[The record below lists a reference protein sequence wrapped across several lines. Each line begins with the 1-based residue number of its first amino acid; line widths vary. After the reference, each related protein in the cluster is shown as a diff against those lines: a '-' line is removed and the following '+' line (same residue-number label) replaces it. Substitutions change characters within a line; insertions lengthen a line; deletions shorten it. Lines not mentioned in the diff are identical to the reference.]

1 MSLPEELTAG
11 LDVTQ
16 VTPVHG
22 GDIARAYRLNTSNGP
37 VFLKTHPSPT
47 HLLFEREARGLRA
60 LREAAT
66 AGLRVPEVLVSSP
79 RGLVLEWIDE
89 GRRSSGTEA
98 ALGAGL
104 AALHHQPQPHFG
116 GLDGDES
123 GYLGSVE
130 VDLTPTSSWPEFYL
144 ERRVRPLARRA
155 VDEGQLPA
163 EALRLVDCL
172 VGQDGANWLIDPAAH
187 YAHREFDLAMMALF
201 GGFGRE
207 AFTSYDDAYPLA
219 GGWQERIPWY
229 QLTPLLVHAILFGGG
244 YGASVMSVLRNLA

>member
-79 RGLVLEWIDE
+79 RGLVLEWIDGGPPQLRHRGGAGRGPGRAAPSASAALRWARRRRVGLSGVRRGGSDAHVVVAGVLSGTTRPAPGQAGRRRGPAAGGGAAAGRLPSPE
-89 GRRSSGTEA
+89 GRRAVRTGRAAVAGRTATCGPGTAWSARTARTGSSTRLRTTRIA
-98 ALGAGL
+98 
-104 AALHHQPQPHFG
+104 
-116 GLDGDES
+116 
-123 GYLGSVE
+123 
-130 VDLTPTSSWPEFYL
+130 SS
-144 ERRVRPLARRA
+144 
-155 VDEGQLPA
+155 
-163 EALRLVDCL
+163 
-172 VGQDGANWLIDPAAH
+172 
-187 YAHREFDLAMMALF
+187 
-201 GGFGRE
+201 
-207 AFTSYDDAYPLA
+207 T
-219 GGWQERIPWY
+219 WQ
-229 QLTPLLVHAILFGGG
+229 
-244 YGASVMSVLRNLA
+244 